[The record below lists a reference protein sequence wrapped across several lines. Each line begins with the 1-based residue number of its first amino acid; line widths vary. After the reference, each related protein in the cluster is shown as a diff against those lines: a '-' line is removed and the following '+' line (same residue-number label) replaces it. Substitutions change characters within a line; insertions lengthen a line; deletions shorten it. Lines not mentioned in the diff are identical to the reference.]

1 MDAPPPYSEQIRT
14 ESIRKSLFDHYFHLN
29 EQWSWKITQEG
40 ADFAKEQFIQSVKN
54 ALAANQPVSWGLL
67 LQVLYEY
74 LGVNVDIKTG
84 IGAFPH
90 MERMSYLLD
99 FDLSKKEEQY
109 GLASLMIAAF
119 GSEDPHDA
127 PQDVRYDPEQD
138 VVNFFIRC
146 PLDDLQ
152 DATLSKEMWQYIQWD
167 LEIRNAS
174 SKERRELV
182 RLKATIENPSQD
194 IQEKFAA
201 LKV

>member
-1 MDAPPPYSEQIRT
+1 MDTPPPPYSEQNRT
-14 ESIRKSLFDHYFHLN
+14 ESIRKSLFEHYFHLN

-54 ALAANQPVSWGLL
+54 ALAVNQPVSWGLL

-109 GLASLMIAAF
+109 GLASLMLGAY
-119 GSEDPHDA
+119 SNSQN
-127 PQDVRYDPEQD
+127 PQYVPENVHYDSSRDVISFCVRRPVNADIHLSQELQRYFRRD
-138 VVNFFIRC
+138 
-146 PLDDLQ
+146 
-152 DATLSKEMWQYIQWD
+152 W
-167 LEIRNAS
+167 EIRNAS